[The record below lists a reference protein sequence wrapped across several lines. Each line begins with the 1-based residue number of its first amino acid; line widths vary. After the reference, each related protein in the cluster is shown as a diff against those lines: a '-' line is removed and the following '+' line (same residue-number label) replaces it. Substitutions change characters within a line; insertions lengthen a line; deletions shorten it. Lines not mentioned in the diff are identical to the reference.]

1 MLTVVFFDVDN
12 TIYNTKLNAV
22 PKQTLKL
29 LDELSKKDDI
39 MIGLATGRGRRKL
52 DIIADILHYFT
63 FQVLLNG
70 SVVLKDNHIIYD
82 EPIKVEDIKHA
93 LSKTKGHNLNVGMVG
108 LDDEA
113 VNYWD
118 ERVGY
123 GMKVLRGVFP
133 KVDET
138 FYEKEKIYQLWMFA
152 DYENDILDIAKD
164 IPAFRVYPWHYGGA
178 DFTYPHISKAFGIKK
193 ALETLPKCRLVCI
206 GDGYNDIDMLSM
218 ADVGIAMENSRFEE
232 LKEKADHIAPS
243 IAEDQLYDFFK
254 SIDLI

>member
-1 MLTVVFFDVDN
+1 MLTVIFFDVDN
-12 TIYNTKLNAV
+12 TIYETKSSSV

-29 LDELSKKDDI
+29 LDELSKKEDV

-52 DIIADILHYFT
+52 DIIESIMPFFT
-63 FQVLLNG
+63 FKVLLNG
-70 SVVLKDNHIIYD
+70 AVVLKNDRIIYD
-82 EPIKVEDIKHA
+82 EPINIEDIKHA
-93 LSKTKGHNLNVGMVG
+93 LSKTKGHDLNVGMVG

-133 KVDET
+133 KVDEH

-152 DYENDILDIAKD
+152 DYENEILEIAKD
-164 IPAFRVYPWHYGGA
+164 IPEFRVYPWHYGGA

-193 ALETLPKCRLVCI
+193 ALETLPECRLICI
-206 GDGYNDIDMLSM
+206 GDGFNDIDMLEI
-218 ADVGIAMENSRFEE
+218 ADIGIAMENSRFTA
-232 LKEKADHIAPS
+232 LKEKADHIAPAIS
-243 IAEDQLYDFFK
+243 DDQLYDFFK
-254 SIDLI
+254 SIHLL